1 MMNSESLLPR
11 LENLARRAADS
22 EGVQIAW
29 VELKGQGGTCVLSV
43 FIERE
48 DGLVGL
54 SDCERVG
61 SRLGDILDVED
72 PFESHYTLEVSTPGL
87 DRPLHRE
94 KDYERFV
101 GRLATIKTKTP
112 QHGRRRF
119 KGRILSVEGGVVR
132 LDEGGQECEIE
143 TTLIAKGRLEVELS
157 LPIPTSKA
165 GKRP

>member
-11 LENLARRAADS
+11 LESLARRAADS
-22 EGVQIAW
+22 EGVQVAW
-29 VELKGQGGTCVLSV
+29 VELKSQGGSCVFRV
-43 FIERE
+43 FIELE

-54 SDCERVG
+54 IDCERVG
-61 SRLGDILDVED
+61 SRLGDMLDVED
-72 PFESHYTLEVSTPGL
+72 PFESHYTMEVSTPGL

-101 GRLATIKTKTP
+101 GRLAAIKTKMP

-132 LDEGGQECEIE
+132 LDEGGQESEIA
-143 TTLIAKGRLEVELS
+143 TSMIAKGRLEVEIS

-165 GKRP
+165 EKCP